1 MPGKKETDLS
11 MLLQLEIPMLDV
23 RQPRIWLLLQTK
35 TTHHHKFCT
44 YQALFMQVVSASR
57 FQLVMLICR
66 KSAIFN
72 AIRKLTSRKRS
83 L

>member
-23 RQPRIWLLLQTK
+23 RRPRIWLPQQTK

-44 YQALFMQVVSASR
+44 Y
-57 FQLVMLICR
+57 
-66 KSAIFN
+66 
-72 AIRKLTSRKRS
+72 
-83 L
+83 